1 MKIFDSSKIIVPF
14 RVKKISKYAVL
25 ALLCSVLCTPA
36 YATIGM
42 QELGDS
48 LTAFTG
54 FSRVWSPPVRVKQL
68 RADGRSVTV
77 RTNAT
82 LHDVRW
88 TPQNLAALKQQVSR
102 WVLGHPNGKVTIYT
116 GKTDIDELVTD
127 LAKGSIPA
135 GEQKDLTERNI
146 ALWPSHGLYYNADRE
161 EWIWQRATLWTTVE
175 DLYSQEYVKLI
186 RRMLENAGATVHM
199 PRAGLENQETGASGL
214 PRWAEGARYWLKDK
228 GVDPAIWDLYEGNE
242 YKDDM
247 KCRPLWV
254 NEHSTPMDLCLAF
267 HTDGQDSGDDSTI
280 IGTLVIYTAKDDDG
294 NRVLRDGRNREKVN
308 RNFADYIQTQVTQD
322 LQTLAPEW
330 TRRQLKEAN
339 YCESRVPVV
348 PSIILELLSHK
359 NMADM
364 RYGLDPKFRFAAS
377 RAVYKGILRYLNGKS
392 AVVQPLPV
400 EQLAIDAKGLLR
412 WEPKE
417 DALEPEAKPSYYMV
431 YIQQNEGEWDVQQV
445 NKGCQLQT
453 TLEPGTRYNYY
464 VVAGNDGGLSFP
476 SPMVSAFINAEG
488 NKRAAING
496 AASKQAPL
504 ALIIDAFNDTYG
516 VEWFADSA
524 YAGIVPGSY
533 ACEDG
538 FSCAYIGA
546 QWNYLRAN
554 EWIDDDNCGW
564 GSCYR
569 DHAGQM
575 TVGNTR
581 NWSALHGKALQ
592 ALKIS
597 YVSATEGLARVDTTY
612 ALVDVVCGRQRQ
624 PLMDQTRS
632 QLASYLRQ
640 GGKVLLSSD
649 HLSAVDPAWL
659 RANLHASYYARQ
671 ATHSGRVGV
680 PGHRVYQLF
689 TEPNEE
695 QLFTCT
701 PEGLSPAGMGAKRTA
716 QYLDMRCGAAVG
728 YTNASG
734 TPTTLVYGFPLEA
747 VRNFES
753 LYKHSIEWLLAK

>member
-1 MKIFDSSKIIVPF
+1 
-14 RVKKISKYAVL
+14 
-25 ALLCSVLCTPA
+25 
-36 YATIGM
+36 M

-48 LTAFTG
+48 LTVYTG
-54 FSRVWSPPVRVKQL
+54 FSNVWSPAVRVKQL
-68 RADGRSVTV
+68 RVDGRNVTV

-88 TPQNLAALKQQVSR
+88 TPQNIAEVKQKVSW
-102 WVLGHPNGKVTIYT
+102 WVLGNTDGKVSIFT
-116 GKTDIDELVTD
+116 GKTLIDELVTD
-127 LAKGSIPA
+127 FANGITAKDG
-135 GEQKDLTERNI
+135 KNDLTERNI
-146 ALWPSHGLYYNADRE
+146 ALWPSHGMYYNADRD

-186 RRMLENAGATVHM
+186 RRMLENAGATVYM
-199 PRAGLENQETGASGL
+199 PRAGLENQETGVSGL
-214 PRWAEGARYWLKDK
+214 PRWAEGARYWLQGK
-228 GVDPAIWDLYEGNE
+228 GVDSTVWNLYDGNE

-254 NEHSTPMDLCLAF
+254 NALEAPIDLCLAF
-267 HTDGQDSGDDSTI
+267 HTDGQDSGDDNTI

-294 NRVLRDGRNREKVN
+294 HRELRDGRNRERVN
-308 RNFADYIQTQVTQD
+308 RNLADHIQTQVTED
-322 LQTLAPEW
+322 LKVLAPKW

-364 RYGLDPKFRFAAS
+364 RYGLDPKFRFAAA

-400 EQLAIDAKGLLR
+400 EELAIDSKGLLR
-412 WEPKE
+412 WEARE
-417 DALEPEAKPSYYMV
+417 DSLEASAKATYYMV
-431 YIQQNEGEWDVQQV
+431 YIQQNDGEWDVQQV

-453 TLEPGTRYNYY
+453 TLQQGIRYNYY

-476 SPMVSAFINAEG
+476 SPMVSAYICEQENA
-488 NKRAAING
+488 
-496 AASKQAPL
+496 PT
-504 ALIIDAFNDTYG
+504 ALVVDGFNDVYG
-516 VEWFADSA
+516 VEWFADSTF
-524 YAGIVPGSY
+524 AGIVPGSY

-546 QWNYLRAN
+546 QWDFRRSNAWVN
-554 EWIDDDNCGW
+554 DDNCGW

-575 TVGNTR
+575 TVGNTH
-581 NWSALHGKALQ
+581 NWSALHGSALQ

-597 YVSATEGLARVDTTY
+597 YTSATEGLAQIDSTY
-612 ALVDVVCGRQRQ
+612 TFVDVICGRQRQ
-624 PLMDQTRS
+624 PLKDETKAQIANYV
-632 QLASYLRQ
+632 QQ

-649 HLSAVDPAWL
+649 HLSAVDAYWL
-659 RANLHASYYARQ
+659 KTNLHASYYAKQ
-671 ATHSGRVGV
+671 ATRSGRIAV
-680 PGHRVYQLF
+680 PEHRSYRLF
-689 TEPNEE
+689 LEPNEE

-701 PEGLSPAGMGAKRTA
+701 PEGLKPQGAGA
-716 QYLDMRCGAAVG
+716 QRMAEYLDMRCGAAVG
-728 YTNASG
+728 YTNAEG
-734 TPTTLVYGFPLEA
+734 LHTTLVYGFPLEA

-753 LYKHSIEWLLAK
+753 LYKHSVEWLLNK

>member
-1 MKIFDSSKIIVPF
+1 MT
-14 RVKKISKYAVL
+14 ISKRIFVFCLLSFSVAVL
-25 ALLCSVLCTPA
+25 SPA
-36 YATIGM
+36 FATIGM

-48 LTAFTG
+48 LTAYTG
-54 FSRVWSPPVRVKQL
+54 FSSVWSPPVRVKQL
-68 RADGRSVTV
+68 RVDGKKISV
-77 RTNAT
+77 RTNLT
-82 LHDVRW
+82 LRDVRW
-88 TPQNLAALKQQVSR
+88 TPQNLAELKEQVSR
-102 WVLGHPNGKVTIYT
+102 WVLGDPNGKVTIYA

-127 LAKGSIPA
+127 LAKGAIPS

-146 ALWPSHGLYYNADRE
+146 ALWPSHGLYYNTDRE

-186 RRMLENAGATVHM
+186 RRMLENAGATVYM
-199 PRAGLENQETGASGL
+199 PRAGLENQETGVSGL
-214 PRWAEGARYWLKDK
+214 PRWAEGARYWLQDK
-228 GVDPAIWDLYEGNE
+228 GVDSTLWNLYDGNE

-247 KCRPLWV
+247 KCRPLWANALDAPV
-254 NEHSTPMDLCLAF
+254 DLCLAF

-294 NRVLRDGRNREKVN
+294 RRELRDGRNREQVN
-308 RNFADYIQTQVTQD
+308 RNFADYIQTQVTED
-322 LQTLAPEW
+322 LRHLAPEW

-364 RYGLDPKFRFAAS
+364 RYGLDPKFRFAAA

-400 EQLAIDAKGLLR
+400 EQIAIDTKGLLR
-412 WEPKE
+412 WEAKE

-445 NKGCQLQT
+445 DKGCQLQT
-453 TLEPGTRYNYY
+453 SLQPGVRYNYY
-464 VVAGNDGGLSFP
+464 VVAGNAGGLSFP
-476 SPMVSAFINAEG
+476 SPIVSAYLSEQE
-488 NKRAAING
+488 K
-496 AASKQAPL
+496 APT
-504 ALIIDAFNDTYG
+504 ALIVDGFNDVYG
-516 VEWFADSA
+516 VEWFADSI

-546 QWNYLRAN
+546 QWEFRRSE
-554 EWIDDDNCGW
+554 EWINDDNCGW

-575 TVGNTR
+575 TVGNTH
-581 NWSALHGKALQ
+581 NWSVLHGSVLQ
-592 ALKIS
+592 AMKIS
-597 YVSATEGLARVDTTY
+597 YTSATEGLAQIDSTY
-612 ALVDVVCGRQRQ
+612 TIVDVVCGRQRQ

-659 RANLHASYYARQ
+659 RNHLHASYYARQ

-680 PGHRVYQLF
+680 SGHRSYQLF

-701 PEGLSPAGMGAKRTA
+701 PEGLQPEGAGAKRTA
-716 QYLDMRCGAAVG
+716 TYQDMRCGAAVG
-728 YTNASG
+728 FTNTKG
-734 TPTTLVYGFPLEA
+734 VHTTLVYGFPLEA

-753 LYKHSIEWLLAK
+753 LYKHSMEWLLNK

>member
-1 MKIFDSSKIIVPF
+1 MH
-14 RVKKISKYAVL
+14 
-25 ALLCSVLCTPA
+25 
-36 YATIGM
+36 
-42 QELGDS
+42 ELGDS
-48 LTAFTG
+48 LTVFTG
-54 FSRVWSPPVRVKQL
+54 FSSVWSPAVRVKQL
-68 RADGRSVTV
+68 RVDGKNITV

-88 TPQNLAALKQQVSR
+88 TPQNLAALKRNISR
-102 WVLGHPNGKVTIYT
+102 WVLGHPNGRVTVYT

-127 LAKGSIPA
+127 LAKGAIPL

-146 ALWPSHGLYYNADRE
+146 ALWPSHGMYYNADRD

-199 PRAGLENQETGASGL
+199 PRAGLENQEIGPSGL
-214 PRWAEGARYWLKDK
+214 PRWAEGARYWLQNK
-228 GVDPAIWDLYEGNE
+228 GVDSTIWNLYDGNE

-254 NEHSTPMDLCLAF
+254 NKHEAPIDLCLAF

-294 NRVLRDGRNREKVN
+294 NRVLRDGRNREKTN
-308 RNFADYIQTQVTQD
+308 RNFADHIQTQVTND
-322 LQTLAPEW
+322 LRHLAPEW

-364 RYGLDPKFRFAAS
+364 RYGLDPKFRFAAA

-400 EQLAIDAKGLLR
+400 EQLAIDTKGLLR

-417 DALEPEAKPSYYMV
+417 DPLEPEAKASYYMV
-431 YIQQNEGEWDVQQV
+431 YIQQNNGEWDVQQV

-453 TLEPGTRYNYY
+453 TLTPGVRYNYY

-476 SPMVSAFINAEG
+476 SPMVSAYLTGEAG
-488 NKRAAING
+488 PKV
-496 AASKQAPL
+496 
-504 ALIIDAFNDTYG
+504 LIVDAFNDVYG
-516 VEWFADSA
+516 VEWFADSL

-546 QWNYLRAN
+546 QWDFRRTN
-554 EWIDDDNCGW
+554 EWINDDNCGW

-575 TVGNTR
+575 TVGNTH
-581 NWSALHGKALQ
+581 NWSTVHGSVLQ
-592 ALKIS
+592 SLKIS
-597 YVSATEGLARVDTTY
+597 YVSATEGMARIDTSY
-612 ALVDVVCGRQRQ
+612 ALVDIVCGRQRQ
-624 PLMDQTRS
+624 PLSDRTRT
-632 QLASYLRQ
+632 QLTNYQRQ
-640 GGKVLLSSD
+640 GGKILLSSD

-659 RANLHASYYARQ
+659 RTTFHASYYARQ
-671 ATHSGRVGV
+671 ATKNGRISV
-680 PGHRVYQLF
+680 PGHRTYRLF

-695 QLFTCT
+695 QIFSCT
-701 PEGLSPAGMGAKRTA
+701 PEGLNPEGLGAKHIA
-716 QYLDMRCGAAVG
+716 EYMDMRCSAAVG
-728 YTNASG
+728 YKPFLGA
-734 TPTTLVYGFPLEA
+734 PTTLLYGFPLEA

-753 LYKHSIEWLLAK
+753 LYKYSVEWLLAK

>member
-1 MKIFDSSKIIVPF
+1 MTIFKRIF
-14 RVKKISKYAVL
+14 VL
-25 ALLCSVLCTPA
+25 CLCSLFLVPA
-36 YATIGM
+36 HATIGM
-42 QELGDS
+42 HELRDS
-48 LTAFTG
+48 LTVFTG
-54 FSRVWSPPVRVKQL
+54 FSSVWSPVVRVKQL
-68 RADGRSVTV
+68 RVDGKNITV

-88 TPQNLAALKQQVSR
+88 TPQNLATLKCNISR
-102 WVLGHPNGKVTIYT
+102 WVLGHPNGKVTVYT

-127 LAKGSIPA
+127 LAKGAIPL

-146 ALWPSHGLYYNADRE
+146 ALWPSHGMYYNADRD

-199 PRAGLENQETGASGL
+199 PRAGLENQEIGPSGL
-214 PRWAEGARYWLKDK
+214 PRWAEGARYWLQNK
-228 GVDPAIWDLYEGNE
+228 GVDSTIWNLYDGNE

-254 NEHSTPMDLCLAF
+254 NEHEAPIDLCLAF

-294 NRVLRDGRNREKVN
+294 NRVLRDGRNREKTN
-308 RNFADYIQTQVTQD
+308 RNFADHIQTQVTND
-322 LQTLAPEW
+322 LRHLAPEW

-364 RYGLDPKFRFAAS
+364 RYGLDPKFRFAAA

-400 EQLAIDAKGLLR
+400 EQLAIDTKGLLR

-417 DALEPEAKPSYYMV
+417 DPLEPEAKASYYMV
-431 YIQQNEGEWDVQQV
+431 YIQQNNGEWDVQQV

-453 TLEPGTRYNYY
+453 TLTPGVRYNYY

-476 SPMVSAFINAEG
+476 SPMVSAYLTGEAG
-488 NKRAAING
+488 PKV
-496 AASKQAPL
+496 
-504 ALIIDAFNDTYG
+504 LIVDAFNDVYG
-516 VEWFADSA
+516 VEWFADSL

-546 QWNYLRAN
+546 QWDFRRTN
-554 EWIDDDNCGW
+554 EWINDDNCGW

-575 TVGNTR
+575 TVGNTH
-581 NWSALHGKALQ
+581 NWSTVHGSVLQ
-592 ALKIS
+592 SLKIS
-597 YVSATEGLARVDTTY
+597 YVSATEGMARIDTSY
-612 ALVDVVCGRQRQ
+612 ALVDIVCGRQRQ
-624 PLMDQTRS
+624 PLSDRTRV
-632 QLASYLRQ
+632 QLTNYQRQ
-640 GGKVLLSSD
+640 GGKILLSSD

-659 RANLHASYYARQ
+659 RTTFHASYYARQ
-671 ATHSGRVGV
+671 ATKNGRISV
-680 PGHRVYQLF
+680 PGHRTYRLF

-695 QLFTCT
+695 QIFSCT
-701 PEGLSPAGMGAKRTA
+701 PEGLNPEGLGAKRVA
-716 QYLDMRCGAAVG
+716 EYMDMRCSAAVG
-728 YTNASG
+728 YKPFLGA
-734 TPTTLVYGFPLEA
+734 PTTLLYGFPLEA

-753 LYKHSIEWLLAK
+753 LYKYSVEWLLAK

>member
-1 MKIFDSSKIIVPF
+1 MTIFKRIF
-14 RVKKISKYAVL
+14 VL
-25 ALLCSVLCTPA
+25 CLCSLFLVPA
-36 YATIGM
+36 HATIGM
-42 QELGDS
+42 HELGDS
-48 LTAFTG
+48 LTVFTG
-54 FSRVWSPPVRVKQL
+54 FSSVWSPAVRVKQL
-68 RADGRSVTV
+68 RVDGKNITV

-88 TPQNLAALKQQVSR
+88 TPQNLAALKRNISR
-102 WVLGHPNGKVTIYT
+102 WVLGHPNGKVTVYT
-116 GKTDIDELVTD
+116 GKTDIDELV
-127 LAKGSIPA
+127 

-146 ALWPSHGLYYNADRE
+146 ALWPSHGMYYNADRD

-199 PRAGLENQETGASGL
+199 PRAGLENQEIGPSGL
-214 PRWAEGARYWLKDK
+214 PRWAEGARYWLQNK
-228 GVDPAIWDLYEGNE
+228 GVDSTIWNLYDGNE

-254 NEHSTPMDLCLAF
+254 NEHEAPIDLCLAF

-294 NRVLRDGRNREKVN
+294 NRVLRDGRNREKTN
-308 RNFADYIQTQVTQD
+308 RNFADHIQTQVTND
-322 LQTLAPEW
+322 LRHLAPEW

-364 RYGLDPKFRFAAS
+364 RYGLDPKFRFAAA

-400 EQLAIDAKGLLR
+400 EQLAIDTKGLLR

-417 DALEPEAKPSYYMV
+417 DPLEPEAKASYYMV
-431 YIQQNEGEWDVQQV
+431 YIQQNNGEWDVQQV

-453 TLEPGTRYNYY
+453 TLTPGVRYNYY

-476 SPMVSAFINAEG
+476 SPMVSAYLTGEAG
-488 NKRAAING
+488 PKV
-496 AASKQAPL
+496 
-504 ALIIDAFNDTYG
+504 LIVDAFNDVYG
-516 VEWFADSA
+516 VEWFADSL

-546 QWNYLRAN
+546 QWDFRRTN
-554 EWIDDDNCGW
+554 EWINDDNCGW

-575 TVGNTR
+575 TVGNTH
-581 NWSALHGKALQ
+581 NWSTVHGSVLQ
-592 ALKIS
+592 SLKIS
-597 YVSATEGLARVDTTY
+597 YVSATEGMARIDTSY
-612 ALVDVVCGRQRQ
+612 ALVDIVCGRQRQ
-624 PLMDQTRS
+624 PLSDRTRV
-632 QLASYLRQ
+632 QLTNYQRL
-640 GGKVLLSSD
+640 GGKILLSSD
-649 HLSAVDPAWL
+649 HLSAVDPTWL
-659 RANLHASYYARQ
+659 RTTFHASYYARQ
-671 ATHSGRVGV
+671 ATKNGRISV
-680 PGHRVYQLF
+680 PGHRTYRLF

-695 QLFTCT
+695 QIFSCT
-701 PEGLSPAGMGAKRTA
+701 PEGLNPEGLGAKRIA
-716 QYLDMRCGAAVG
+716 EYMDMRCSAAVG
-728 YTNASG
+728 YKPFLGA
-734 TPTTLVYGFPLEA
+734 PTTLLYGFPLEA

-753 LYKHSIEWLLAK
+753 LYKYSVEWLLAK

>member
-1 MKIFDSSKIIVPF
+1 MRISDKRKGKRFKAKGILILFLLSIFNF
-14 RVKKISKYAVL
+14 HISPLHAQ
-25 ALLCSVLCTPA
+25 
-36 YATIGM
+36 IGM
-42 QELGDS
+42 RELGDS
-48 LTAFTG
+48 LTNYIG
-54 FSRVWSPPVRVKQL
+54 FSKVWSPVVRVKQL
-68 RADGRSVTV
+68 RADGNTVTV

-82 LHDVRW
+82 LYDVRW
-88 TPQNLAALKQQVSR
+88 TPQNIAEIKQKISL
-102 WVLGHPNGKVTIYT
+102 WVLGHPDGKVSIYT
-116 GKTDIDELVTD
+116 GQNPIEELVTD
-127 LAKGSIPA
+127 LAKGNIPA

-146 ALWPSHGLYYNADRE
+146 ALWPSHGMYYNADRD

-186 RRMLENAGATVHM
+186 RQMLENAGATVHI

-214 PRWAEGARYWLKDK
+214 PRWAEGARYWLQGK
-228 GVDPAIWDLYEGNE
+228 GVDSTVWNLYNGNE

-254 NEHSTPMDLCLAF
+254 NQLDAPIDLCLAF
-267 HTDGQDSGDDSTI
+267 HTDGQDSGNDSTI

-294 NRVLRDGRNREKVN
+294 RTELRDGRNRERVN

-322 LQTLAPEW
+322 LKHLAPEW

-364 RYGLDPKFRFAAS
+364 RYGLDPKFRFAAA

-412 WEPKE
+412 WEAKE
-417 DALEPEAKPSYYMV
+417 DALEPDAKASYYMV
-431 YIQQNEGEWDVQQV
+431 YIQQNGGEWDVQQV

-453 TLEPGTRYNYY
+453 TLQPGVRYNYY
-464 VVAGNDGGLSFP
+464 VVAGNEGGLSFP
-476 SPMVSAFINAEG
+476 SPMVSAYISEQENA
-488 NKRAAING
+488 
-496 AASKQAPL
+496 PT
-504 ALIIDAFNDTYG
+504 ALIMDGFNDVYG
-516 VEWFADSA
+516 VEWFSDST

-546 QWNYLRAN
+546 QWNFRRSD
-554 EWIDDDNCGW
+554 EWINDDNCGW
-564 GSCYR
+564 GACYR

-575 TVGNTR
+575 TVGNTH
-581 NWSALHGKALQ
+581 NWCALHGAALQ
-592 ALKIS
+592 TLKIS
-597 YVSATEGLARVDTTY
+597 YTSATEGMAQIDNSY

-624 PLMDQTRS
+624 PLNDHTRA
-632 QLASYLRQ
+632 QLANYIRQ

-649 HLSAVDPAWL
+649 HLSKVDASWL
-659 RANLHASYYARQ
+659 KTCFHASYYAKN
-671 ATHSGRVGV
+671 ATRSGRFAFH
-680 PGHRVYQLF
+680 GHRSYQLYV
-689 TEPNEE
+689 EPNEE

-701 PEGLSPAGMGAKRTA
+701 PEGLKPEGTGAKRMA
-716 QYLDMRCGAAVG
+716 EYLDMRCGAAVG
-728 YTNASG
+728 YTNANSV
-734 TPTTLVYGFPLEA
+734 PATLVYGFPLEA

-753 LYKHSIEWLLAK
+753 LYKHSVEWLLNR